1 MKKQKAISLVEIII
15 VIAILMILLV
25 IALGIF
31 KPAAM
36 VNRAQDA
43 ERKADLDRIKIAF
56 EDYYN
61 DKGCYP
67 NYNEYLHKMFDE
79 AYCDKDFFK
88 PWMNKWPCD
97 PDGKPYPIIVG
108 VGSETE
114 ICPKFFKIMAKLENK
129 GDPHLYNQGP
139 IEEEFANVAN
149 YSVSSPNYPNI
160 PPTIIVDA
168 TSTPMLTDIR
178 TQGG

>member
-1 MKKQKAISLVEIII
+1 MKQKKAISLVEVII
-15 VIAILMILLV
+15 VMAILMILMV

-36 VNRAQDA
+36 VNRSQDA
-43 ERKADLDRIKIAF
+43 KRKADLERIKIAF

-67 NYNEYLHKMFDE
+67 DYNQYLHKMFDP
-79 AYCDKDFFK
+79 AYCNGDFFK

-108 VGSETE
+108 SNDETE
-114 ICPKFFKIMAKLENK
+114 PCPKLFKIMANLENK
-129 GDPHLYNQGP
+129 SDPNLYNQGP
-139 IEEEFANVAN
+139 IDEGFTEVAN
-149 YSVSSPNYPNI
+149 YSVSSSNYPNI
-160 PPTIIVDA
+160 KPTAYADA

-178 TQGG
+178 TQGI